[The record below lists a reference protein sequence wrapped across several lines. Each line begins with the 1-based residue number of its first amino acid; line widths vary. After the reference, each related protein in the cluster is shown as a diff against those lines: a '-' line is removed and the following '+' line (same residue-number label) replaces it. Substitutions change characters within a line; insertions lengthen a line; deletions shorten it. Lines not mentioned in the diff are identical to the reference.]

1 MNKAILM
8 GRLTKDPEMRTT
20 QSQIPVASFTLAVDR
35 RFKNQNGER
44 ETDFLL
50 VVAWRSNAEFVGNY
64 LKKGT
69 KVVVVGSI
77 QTRNY
82 EDKEGR
88 RVYIT
93 EIVADEIHFAE
104 SKRSDSDDYSGKN
117 DYNSEK
123 PPAKS
128 ESKKSSDSEDDGF
141 VTLDDDDE
149 DTALPFDL

>member
-8 GRLTKDPEMRTT
+8 GRLTRDPEVRTT
-20 QSQIPVASFTLAVDR
+20 QSQIPVATFTLAVDR
-35 RFKNQNGER
+35 RFKNQSGER
-44 ETDFLL
+44 EADFIS
-50 VVAWRSNAEFVGNY
+50 VVAWRSTAEFVGNY

-88 RVYIT
+88 RVYVT
-93 EIVADEIHFAE
+93 EVVADEIHFAE
-104 SKRSDSDDYSGKN
+104 SKRSDSADYSR
-117 DYNSEK
+117 K
-123 PPAKS
+123 PEYKG
-128 ESKKSSDSEDDGF
+128 EKSSGKDELQESSDDSKDGF
-141 VTLDDDDE
+141 DTLDDDE